1 MSNYAL
7 SSKKKSVYLLADLTW
22 FLIIALYAFLSWKG
36 ILMMSLDGLILDSD
50 LQTYAQG
57 MAGAASPEFFGADP
71 VLDTRNAA
79 NSIPNLQRL
88 LATRFLKDGNFGAAL
103 LSAGAVAIFVFYSG
117 WYLLGRILFH
127 SPVLAAMLALLT
139 GITVWVG
146 WGTFWGITH
155 SDPVPR
161 VFFGAIFPFLLL
173 LALVGVSRPW
183 ARPLCMLATGLGMW
197 AHGVGALNCGAMFYL
212 AFIFLKPPH
221 VTLGRHIWNLTLCL
235 AAFLGPVI
243 FFLWPSLF
251 QGKSF
256 SKDELAI
263 FMELFNIR
271 WKHDYSEFAS
281 RLWSFM
287 SVKNP
292 PFLVFLLGLFCW
304 PFIRFQAHG
313 LEGQFARMF
322 PYFVLALAMVTCFC
336 WAESRYAPDI
346 GRLPMG
352 HELIRGLRFCVPLS
366 WILVVSL
373 IPIYIPAGVTRFC
386 LLALISGLLV
396 FNTDRQY
403 MAAQLAISEYTGL
416 RLPLYEK
423 AMTERAHA
431 VATGNVIEMLQK
443 EVPMGEP
450 VFCDED
456 FMAIR
461 YKALRPLSYSFKDG
475 YVFFYNK
482 DFERSREWLKTEKLI
497 DASPRGYIDAW
508 EASGAPWFLSRQAD
522 AERYMPP
529 YAQSVGRS
537 GDWILFH
544 NKRQL

>member
-1 MSNYAL
+1 MNSFAL
-7 SSKKKSVYLLADLTW
+7 SRKKKSVYLVADLAW
-22 FLIIALYAFLSWKG
+22 FFLIALYAFLSWKG

-57 MAGAASPEFFGADP
+57 MAGAEMPGFFGADP
-71 VLDTRNAA
+71 VLDSQNEA

-88 LATRFLKDGNFGAAL
+88 LATLFLKDGNFGAAL

-127 SPVLAAMLALLT
+127 SPVLAAMLALFT

-146 WGTFWGITH
+146 WGTFWGVTH

-173 LALVGVSRPW
+173 LALAGISRPW
-183 ARPLCMLATGLGMW
+183 LRPLCMLATGLGMW
-197 AHGVGALNCGAMFYL
+197 THGVSALNCGAMFYL
-212 AFIFLKPPH
+212 AFIFLKPAH
-221 VTLGRHIWNLTLCL
+221 ITFGRHLFNLILSL
-235 AAFLGPVI
+235 IAFLGPVI

-256 SKDELAI
+256 SKNELAI

-271 WKHDYSEFAS
+271 WKQDYSDFGS
-281 RLWSFM
+281 RLWNFI

-292 PFLVFLLGLFCW
+292 AFLIFLLGLFCW
-304 PFIRFQAHG
+304 PFIRFRAHG
-313 LEGQFARMF
+313 LIAQFARMF
-322 PYFVLALAMVTCFC
+322 PFFILALVIVACFC
-336 WAESRYAPDI
+336 WAESRYAPDL

-373 IPIYIPAGVTRFC
+373 IASYFPAGTIRFC
-386 LLALISGLLV
+386 LLALITGILL
-396 FNTDRQY
+396 FTTDRQY
-403 MAAQLAISEYTGL
+403 MAAQLAIAEYTGL
-416 RLPLYEK
+416 RLPLYDR
-423 AMTERAHA
+423 AMTKRGKA
-431 VATGNVIEMLQK
+431 VETGQLLEMLQK

-456 FMAIR
+456 LMAIR
-461 YKALRPLSYSFKDG
+461 YKALRPLAYSFKDG

-482 DFERSREWLKTEKLI
+482 DFERSGEWLNTEKLKVS
-497 DASPRGYIDAW
+497 SPKGYIDAW
-508 EASGAPWFLSRQAD
+508 EVSGAPWFLSRKAD
-522 AERYMPP
+522 AERYMAP
-529 YAQSVGRS
+529 YAHVQGRS
-537 GDWILFH
+537 GDWILFRR
-544 NKRQL
+544 KREP